1 MELFLNRITIYW
13 LIVILDSYMTT
24 IELEQ
29 VIRDYILDIYK
40 KEYTGKIYV
49 KKLDPVGYYI

>member
-1 MELFLNRITIYW
+1 
-13 LIVILDSYMTT
+13 MTT

-49 KKLDPVGYYI
+49 KKRHILRKFPFLPCNNCSFGV

>member
-1 MELFLNRITIYW
+1 MTI
-13 LIVILDSYMTT
+13 

-40 KEYTGKIYV
+40 KEYTGKIYI
-49 KKLDPVGYYI
+49 KKLDPVGYSI